1 MYSLNKESFL
11 WNSNDGLQNI
21 VLNLLHFIE
30 FSINV
35 QRIMFFNSN
44 IFSDFLHHLEVRH
57 KSFQELN
64 NLQLTVNDE

>member
-1 MYSLNKESFL
+1 MYGLNKESFL

-35 QRIMFFNSN
+35 QKIIFFNLN
-44 IFSDFLHHLEVRH
+44 IFSDFLHDLEVHH
-57 KSFQELN
+57 KSFQVLN